1 MPSPIVLHLYN
12 PETQEEEK
20 TCSAVFIPWKIL
32 KRAIRINKAL
42 GKKPVEDYEESD
54 IDEISSLVV
63 AIFGNGLTTDMLDEQ
78 SDINEMMAVV
88 QSIVGRARGIMDP
101 TLPSKT

>member
-1 MPSPIVLHLYN
+1 MSSPIILHLYN

-20 TCSAVFIPWKIL
+20 SYSAVFIPWKVL
-32 KRAIRINKAL
+32 KRAIRLNKTL
-42 GKKPVEDYEESD
+42 GNKSETEYEEAN
-54 IDEISSLVV
+54 IDEIASLVI
-63 AIFGNGLTTDMLDEQ
+63 AIFGNGLTTEMLDEQ

-88 QSIVGRARGIMDP
+88 RSIVSRARGIMDP